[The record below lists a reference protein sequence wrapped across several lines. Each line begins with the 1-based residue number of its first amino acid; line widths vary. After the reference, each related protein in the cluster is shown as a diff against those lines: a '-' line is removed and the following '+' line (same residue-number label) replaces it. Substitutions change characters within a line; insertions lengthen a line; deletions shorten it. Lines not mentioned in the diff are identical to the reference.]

1 MQVQKMVRDNSNN
14 GSDKSVHWE
23 RRNNNGAGHR
33 YRSRSGNTGALATK
47 LSSGTLSVRGL
58 VKDRTGSGKIAGC
71 VEAFL
76 DARTQL
82 NTPWDRAKCNWL
94 DQIDYYVQLRKTAF
108 SKELDQLRKPIIDA
122 YVAEM
127 RQKFDASYGQSRA
140 QLEAKLAQVDSE
152 WHMVHGDV
160 HAKLEKLVEERRFL
174 KRLSDTIVPPRSKR
188 SQRLSPLTKED
199 RANCI
204 CPQPK
209 GMSDTAWFEAIQKKM
224 LGMNGT
230 IKLLETEQK
239 LLADE
244 KNSVRKT
251 FWPMVESHSRSNE
264 FAYLEKC
271 IRLMASQRAI
281 CFCLDIEAFET
292 NQNVITEIGISIYDP
307 RENMVPSMV
316 PITKNYHLIIEES
329 LELRNQKWVC
339 DYKDCYLLGESYVL
353 SLKECVHF
361 IQSLINYYLVPVTE
375 EDKTWSRAFVGHHVS
390 GDLKW
395 LETIGVKFPGRGYE
409 GHLDHTLLLAE
420 TPGDLDVFILDTEQF
435 YRKSYGEKGS
445 SLGKILRLFEI
456 PHAFLHNAGNDAY
469 YTLHLFMKFC
479 DINFR
484 KISGM
489 DDVLKV
495 MGQVK
500 VWGERDVREPKV
512 VPMSYAI
519 SIEEA
524 VKNRTYR
531 KGVKSSR
538 KERVCQT
545 EFGGLTYFGT
555 AKDAFT
561 STLPTH

>member
-1 MQVQKMVRDNSNN
+1 MRAEMVNDSSKNSSGN
-14 GSDKSVHWE
+14 SAHYE
-23 RRNNNGAGHR
+23 RRNDSGADHR
-33 YRSRSGNTGALATK
+33 YRSRSGNSGALVTR
-47 LSSGTLSVRGL
+47 LSSGPLSVRGL
-58 VKDRTGSGKIAGC
+58 VKERAGSGQVKGC

-76 DARTQL
+76 DARARL
-82 NTPWDRAKCNWL
+82 NTAWDRAGCNWL
-94 DQIDYYVQLRKTAF
+94 DQVDYYARLRKTAF
-108 SKELDQLRKPIIDA
+108 SNELDLLREPMIDA
-122 YVAEM
+122 YMVEM
-127 RQKFDASYGQSRA
+127 RQKFGASYKQSVVE
-140 QLEAKLAQVDSE
+140 LEGKVKQVENE
-152 WHMVHGDV
+152 WYAVHGDV
-160 HAKLEKLVEERRFL
+160 DAKLEELTAERQFL
-174 KRLSDTIVPPRSKR
+174 KRLSNTIVPPRSRR
-188 SQRLSPLTKED
+188 SQRLPPLTKED
-199 RANCI
+199 RANSV
-204 CPQPK
+204 CPQPRGVK
-209 GMSDTAWFEAIQKKM
+209 DIVWFEAIQKKM
-224 LGMNGT
+224 LGMDGT

-239 LLADE
+239 LLVE
-244 KNSVRKT
+244 ERNSVKRT
-251 FWPMVESHSRSNE
+251 SWRTVEAYPGSDE

-281 CFCLDIEAFET
+281 CFCLDIEAFEA

-307 RENMVPSMV
+307 RENMVPSML

-353 SLKECVHF
+353 KLKECARF

-375 EDKTWSRAFVGHHVS
+375 QDRTWSRALIGHHVS

-409 GHLDHTLLLAE
+409 GRLNHTLLPADG
-420 TPGDLDVFILDTEQF
+420 PGSVDVFVLDTEQF

-469 YTLHLFMKFC
+469 YTLRLLMKFC

-484 KISGM
+484 RATGM

-495 MGQVK
+495 MGQVRT
-500 VWGERDVREPKV
+500 WGERDLREPKV

-524 VKNRTYR
+524 AAKNRMHR
-531 KGVKSSR
+531 KGVKSNR

-555 AKDAFT
+555 GRDAFA
-561 STLPTH
+561 STLPTR